1 MQDKRSELKE
11 VRQFRNLPLIFSVIC
26 LGSYKAKDFL
36 GFGGGLKAHSGLG
49 DSAESIYTDRTVS
62 QEVRAAPVSDA
73 WQEGG
78 GSFIAHLRNTRGWSH
93 SVTLLPFYRSC
104 I

>member
-36 GFGGGLKAHSGLG
+36 GFGGASRLIQ
-49 DSAESIYTDRTVS
+49 DSETQPRAFIQTV
-62 QEVRAAPVSDA
+62 R
-73 WQEGG
+73 
-78 GSFIAHLRNTRGWSH
+78 SH
-93 SVTLLPFYRSC
+93 KR
-104 I
+104 